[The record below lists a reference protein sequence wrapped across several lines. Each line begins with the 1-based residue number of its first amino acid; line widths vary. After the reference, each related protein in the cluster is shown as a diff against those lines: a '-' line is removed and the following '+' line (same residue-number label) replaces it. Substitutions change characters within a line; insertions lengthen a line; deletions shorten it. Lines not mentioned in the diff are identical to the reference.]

1 MSNTTEQ
8 QTPAKK
14 RCFVIMGFGTKTDFA
29 TGRKLDLDYSYHAL
43 IKPVVEGR
51 NIECIRADEIKHSG
65 SIDMPMY
72 QQLLS
77 ADVVIADLS
86 TSNANAFYELGIRH
100 ALRPYTTIII
110 AEQQMAYPFDL
121 NHILISKYNH
131 LGLNIDYYE
140 VLRFQKYLGETLD
153 AVLQSIA
160 IDSPVYTFLD
170 DLIPPSLK
178 ASAQQVAKKVDDAL
192 KAQVSADQSASEGD
206 PAQNQTLSLLVRQ
219 GEEAIKNK
227 NYELA
232 QQFFQSAI
240 QLSNVTINE
249 NGFANNPYL
258 VQRLAFATYKTKQP
272 DVVTALL
279 NAIRLLDQIDLR
291 HTNDPET
298 VALAGK
304 IEKRLYNNNQGEE
317 HLANAILY
325 YERSYFLINTRYNA
339 VNLAFLYNAR
349 VVSNLFSSKED
360 KVADMINA
368 NRVRQ
373 ETLKKCE
380 KDWKR
385 LSERQYDDMA
395 MDNIAIDQRALD
407 YNEQFW
413 ILVNKADSYFG
424 LGDMAAYKETL
435 AKAQEYKVDTWMMD
449 SFTAQINKLRPIL
462 QQYGQLL
469 PGGWKEE

>member
-1 MSNTTEQ
+1 MNTETD
-8 QTPAKK
+8 TAAKK

-29 TGRKLDLDYSYHAL
+29 TGRKLDLDYSYNAL

-65 SIDMPMY
+65 AIDVPMY

-140 VLRFQKYLGETLD
+140 VLRFQKHLGETLD
-153 AVLQSIA
+153 SVLKSIA
-160 IDSPVYTFLD
+160 VDSPVYTFLD

-178 ASAQQVAKKVDDAL
+178 ASAQQVAKEVDDAL
-192 KAQVSADQSASEGD
+192 RAQAHADDAAAAED
-206 PAQNQTLSLLVRQ
+206 PGHNQTLSLLVKQ
-219 GEEAIKNK
+219 GEEAIRNK

-232 QQFFQSAI
+232 QQFFQSAM
-240 QLSNVTINE
+240 LVSNVTVNE
-249 NGFANNPYL
+249 NGFSNNPYL
-258 VQRLAFATYKTKQP
+258 VQRLAFATYRSRQP

-304 IEKRLYNNNQGEE
+304 IEKRLYANNQGDQ
-317 HLANAILY
+317 HLANAILC
-325 YERSYFLINTRYNA
+325 YERSYFLINTRYNG

-349 VVSNLFSSKED
+349 AASGLYTSTED
-360 KVADMINA
+360 KIADMINA
-368 NRVRQ
+368 NRIRR
-373 ETLKKCE
+373 ETLRKCDR
-380 KDWKR
+380 DWQR
-385 LSERQYDDMA
+385 LSERKYDEMA

-413 ILVNKADSYFG
+413 ILVNKADAYFG
-424 LGDMAAYKETL
+424 LGEMDAYKEAL
-435 AKAQEYKVDTWMMD
+435 AKAREYKVDAWMME
-449 SFTAQINKLRPIL
+449 SFTTQINKLRPIL
-462 QQYGQLL
+462 QLYGHLL